1 MQAFLS
7 VFDDQDID
15 DLAAQVGQIQ
25 NGSDVFIDMTGYV
38 SQNPDEKPVKA
49 VERVTFAVR
58 YASYVDDKQ
67 FNSIS
72 LDGIRTF
79 SPKCARN
86 ISWTLINNIYINFIE
101 RGYLDSESKQILRN
115 QFKEIFVNGSR
126 IKGNDTGS
134 DGNEEV
140 S

>member
-1 MQAFLS
+1 MQAYLT

-15 DLAAQVGQIQ
+15 DLSAQVGQVQ
-25 NGSDVFIDMTGYV
+25 NVSDVIIDMTGYV
-38 SQNPDEKPVKA
+38 SQDVEEKPVKA

-67 FNSIS
+67 FHSIT
-72 LDGIRTF
+72 LEGVRTF

-86 ISWTLINNIYINFIE
+86 ISWTLIDNIYINFIE
-101 RGYLDSESKQILRN
+101 RGFLDSESKQILRN

-126 IKGNDTGS
+126 IKGNEKGS
-134 DGNEEV
+134 SGDEEAG
-140 S
+140 